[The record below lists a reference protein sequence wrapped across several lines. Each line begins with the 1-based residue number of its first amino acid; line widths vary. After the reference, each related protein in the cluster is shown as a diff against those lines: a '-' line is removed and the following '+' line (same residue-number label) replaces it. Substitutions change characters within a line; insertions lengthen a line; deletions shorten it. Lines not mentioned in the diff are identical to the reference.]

1 MVRFQHRSNSA
12 LLVEQEAMADEVVR
26 LDKVRRDYLVGDQ
39 VTTALGGIDLVIER
53 GEFVAIVGPSGS
65 GKSTMMNLIGCL
77 DRPSAGSVKIAGDST
92 NELNDNQLT
101 SLRSKAIGF
110 VFQQFQL
117 LPNTTA
123 IENVMA
129 PLLYQGKSTKEAKRA
144 ATQMLTQLG
153 LGDRLNFDR
162 NRLSGGQQQRVAI
175 ARALV
180 TSPDI
185 VLADEPTG
193 ALDSKTGAAV
203 IELLKDLHRD
213 GRTVVLIT
221 HDLEIAA
228 SAPRRV
234 FLRDGL
240 IERDERGAR

>member
-1 MVRFQHRSNSA
+1 
-12 LLVEQEAMADEVVR
+12 MADAVVE
-26 LDKVRRDYLVGDQ
+26 LEDVRREYLVGDQ
-39 VTTALGGIDLVIER
+39 RTIALDGIDLKIDR

-77 DRPSAGSVKIAGDST
+77 DRPSSGTVKIAGAST
-92 NELNDNQLT
+92 NSLNDNELT
-101 SLRSKAIGF
+101 NLRSRAIGF

-123 IENVMA
+123 LENVMA
-129 PLLYQGKSTKEAKRA
+129 PLLYQRQSSKAAKQA
-144 ATQMLTQLG
+144 ATQMLERLG
-153 LGDRLNFDR
+153 LGERLNFDR

-193 ALDSKTGAAV
+193 ALDSKTGAQV
-203 IELLKDLHRD
+203 IDLLKELNRE
-213 GRTVVLIT
+213 GRTIILIT
-221 HDLEIAA
+221 HDLDIAA

-234 FLRDGL
+234 FLRDGKV
-240 IERDERGAR
+240 EKDERSGE

>member
-1 MVRFQHRSNSA
+1 
-12 LLVEQEAMADEVVR
+12 MADEVVR
-26 LDKVRRDYLVGDQ
+26 LDQVRREYLVGDQ
-39 VTTALGGIDLVIER
+39 ITTALGGVDLVIER

-92 NELNDNQLT
+92 NELSDNKLT
-101 SLRSKAIGF
+101 ELRSKAIGF

-129 PLLYQGKSTKEAKRA
+129 PLLYQGKSTKEARKL

-203 IELLKDLHRD
+203 IELLKDLHRE

-240 IERDERGAR
+240 IERDERGAS

>member
-1 MVRFQHRSNSA
+1 MTNPV
-12 LLVEQEAMADEVVR
+12 VELEN
-26 LDKVRRDYLVGDQ
+26 VRREYLVGDQ
-39 VTTALGGIDLVIER
+39 TTVALDGVSLSIEP

-77 DRPSAGSVKIAGDST
+77 DRPSSGMVKIASDST
-92 NELNDNQLT
+92 SELNDNQLT
-101 SLRSKAIGF
+101 NLRSKAIGF

-129 PLLYQGKSTKEAKRA
+129 PLLYQGVSSKQAKQS
-144 ATQMLTQLG
+144 ATEMLTRLG

-193 ALDSKTGAAV
+193 ALDSKTGAQV
-203 IELLKDLHRD
+203 IELLKELNQE
-213 GRTVVLIT
+213 GRTIVLIT

-234 FLRDGL
+234 FLRDGK
-240 IERDERGAR
+240 IERDERGAK

>member
-1 MVRFQHRSNSA
+1 VANPV
-12 LLVEQEAMADEVVR
+12 VELEN
-26 LDKVRRDYLVGDQ
+26 VRREYLVGDQ
-39 VTTALGGIDLVIER
+39 VTVALDGVDLVIER

-77 DRPSAGSVKIAGDST
+77 DRPSSGVVKIASDPTS
-92 NELNDNQLT
+92 ELNDNQLT

-129 PLLYQGKSTKEAKRA
+129 PLLYQGVSSKQAKQA
-144 ATQMLTQLG
+144 ATEMLNRLG
-153 LGDRLNFDR
+153 LGERLNFDR

-193 ALDSKTGAAV
+193 ALDSKTGAQV
-203 IELLKDLHRD
+203 IELLQQLNQE
-213 GRTVVLIT
+213 GRTIILIT

-234 FLRDGL
+234 FLRDGR
-240 IERDERGAR
+240 IERDERGVK

>member
-1 MVRFQHRSNSA
+1 LGHH
-12 LLVEQEAMADEVVR
+12 LG
-26 LDKVRRDYLVGDQ
+26 LDKVAEPVVELEGVRREYLVGDQ
-39 VTTALGGIDLVIER
+39 KTIALDGIDLVIER

-77 DRPSAGSVKIAGDST
+77 DRPSSGLVKIAGAATSSLT
-92 NELNDNQLT
+92 DNALT

-123 IENVMA
+123 LENVMA
-129 PLLYQGKSTKEAKRA
+129 PLLYQRLTSKDAKQKA
-144 ATQMLTQLG
+144 AAMLEKLG

-180 TSPDI
+180 TVPDI

-203 IELLKDLHRD
+203 IDLLKQLNLE
-213 GRTVVLIT
+213 GRTIVLIT

-234 FLRDGL
+234 FLRDGKV
-240 IERDERGAR
+240 ERDERGVQ

>member
-1 MVRFQHRSNSA
+1 MVKCQHQSNLV

-129 PLLYQGKSTKEAKRA
+129 PLLYQGKSTKEAKKA
-144 ATQMLTQLG
+144 ATEMLTQLG

>member
-1 MVRFQHRSNSA
+1 VANPV
-12 LLVEQEAMADEVVR
+12 VELEN
-26 LDKVRRDYLVGDQ
+26 VRREYLVGDQ
-39 VTTALGGIDLVIER
+39 VTVALDGVDLVIER

-77 DRPSAGSVKIAGDST
+77 DRPSSGVVKIASDPTS
-92 NELNDNQLT
+92 ELNDNQLT

-129 PLLYQGKSTKEAKRA
+129 PLLYQGVSSKQAKQA
-144 ATQMLTQLG
+144 ATEMLNRLG
-153 LGDRLNFDR
+153 LGERLNFDR

-193 ALDSKTGAAV
+193 ALDSKTGAQV
-203 IELLKDLHRD
+203 IELLQELNQE
-213 GRTVVLIT
+213 GRTIILIT

-234 FLRDGL
+234 FLRDGR
-240 IERDERGAR
+240 IERDERGVK

>member
-1 MVRFQHRSNSA
+1 
-12 LLVEQEAMADEVVR
+12 MADEVVR

-129 PLLYQGKSTKEAKRA
+129 PLLYQGQSTREAKRA

>member
-1 MVRFQHRSNSA
+1 
-12 LLVEQEAMADEVVR
+12 MADEVVR

-39 VTTALGGIDLVIER
+39 VTTALDGVDLVIER

-92 NELNDNQLT
+92 TELSDNQLT
-101 SLRSKAIGF
+101 NLRSKAIGF

-129 PLLYQGKSTKEAKRA
+129 PLLYQGVSTKQSKRA
-144 ATQMLTQLG
+144 ATQILTQLG

-213 GRTVVLIT
+213 GRTIVLIT
-221 HDLEIAA
+221 HDLDIAA

-240 IERDERGAR
+240 IERDERGSK

>member
-1 MVRFQHRSNSA
+1 LV
-12 LLVEQEAMADEVVR
+12 LLVELEAMADEVVR

-39 VTTALGGIDLVIER
+39 ITTALGGIDLVIER

-92 NELNDNQLT
+92 NELNENQLT

-144 ATQMLTQLG
+144 ATSMLTQLG

>member
-1 MVRFQHRSNSA
+1 MANPV
-12 LLVEQEAMADEVVR
+12 VELED
-26 LDKVRRDYLVGDQ
+26 VRREYLVGDQ
-39 VTTALGGIDLVIER
+39 KTVALDGVTLSIEH

-77 DRPSAGSVKIAGDST
+77 DRPSSGVVRIASDPTS
-92 NELNDNQLT
+92 ELNDNELT

-129 PLLYQGKSTKEAKRA
+129 PLLYQGLSSKQAKQA
-144 ATQMLTQLG
+144 ATEMLTKLG

-193 ALDSKTGAAV
+193 ALDSKTGAQV
-203 IELLKDLHRD
+203 IELLKELNQE
-213 GRTVVLIT
+213 GRTIILIT

-234 FLRDGL
+234 FLRDGR
-240 IERDERGAR
+240 IERDERGAK

>member
-1 MVRFQHRSNSA
+1 MVKFLLLWNSVH
-12 LLVEQEAMADEVVR
+12 LVELEAMADEVVR
-26 LDKVRRDYLVGDQ
+26 LDKVRRDYLAGDQ
-39 VTTALGGIDLVIER
+39 ITTALGGIDLVIER

-65 GKSTMMNLIGCL
+65 GKSTMMNLVGCL

-129 PLLYQGKSTKEAKRA
+129 PLLYQGKSTKEAKKA

-240 IERDERGAR
+240 IERDERGAK

>member
-1 MVRFQHRSNSA
+1 MANAV
-12 LLVEQEAMADEVVR
+12 VELEN
-26 LDKVRRDYLVGDQ
+26 VRREYLVGDQ
-39 VTTALGGIDLVIER
+39 VTVALDGVDLVIER

-77 DRPSAGSVKIAGDST
+77 DRPSSGVVKIASDATGD
-92 NELNDNQLT
+92 LNDNQLT

-117 LPNTTA
+117 LPNTSA

-129 PLLYQGKSTKEAKRA
+129 PLLYQGVGSKRA
-144 ATQMLTQLG
+144 KQLASEMLSRLG
-153 LGDRLNFDR
+153 LGERLNFDR

-180 TSPDI
+180 TGPDI

-193 ALDSKTGAAV
+193 ALDSKTGAQV
-203 IELLKDLHRD
+203 IELLQELNRE
-213 GRTVVLIT
+213 GRTIILIT
-221 HDLEIAA
+221 HDLDIAA

-234 FLRDGL
+234 FLRDGR
-240 IERDERGAR
+240 IERDERGVK

>member
-1 MVRFQHRSNSA
+1 MARFQHRLNSVP
-12 LLVEQEAMADEVVR
+12 LVEQEAMADEVVR

-39 VTTALGGIDLVIER
+39 ITTALGGIDLVIER

-153 LGDRLNFDR
+153 LRDRLNFDR

>member
-1 MVRFQHRSNSA
+1 
-12 LLVEQEAMADEVVR
+12 MADEVVR

-39 VTTALGGIDLVIER
+39 ITTALGGIDLVIER

-77 DRPSAGSVKIAGDST
+77 DRPSAGSVMIAGDST
-92 NELNDNQLT
+92 NELSDNQLT
-101 SLRSKAIGF
+101 TLRSKAIGF

-129 PLLYQGKSTKEAKRA
+129 PLLYQGVSTKNAKKA
-144 ATQMLTQLG
+144 AARMLTQLG

-213 GRTVVLIT
+213 GRTIVLIT
-221 HDLEIAA
+221 HDLDIAA

-240 IERDERGAR
+240 IERDERGSR

>member
-1 MVRFQHRSNSA
+1 
-12 LLVEQEAMADEVVR
+12 
-26 LDKVRRDYLVGDQ
+26 
-39 VTTALGGIDLVIER
+39 
-53 GEFVAIVGPSGS
+53 
-65 GKSTMMNLIGCL
+65 MMNLIGCL
-77 DRPSAGSVKIAGDST
+77 DRPSAGSVMIAGDST
-92 NELNDNQLT
+92 NELSDNQLT
-101 SLRSKAIGF
+101 TLRSKAIGF

-129 PLLYQGKSTKEAKRA
+129 PLLYQGVGTKNAKKA
-144 ATQMLTQLG
+144 AAQMLTQLG

-193 ALDSKTGAAV
+193 ALDSKTGATV

-213 GRTVVLIT
+213 GRTIVLIT
-221 HDLEIAA
+221 HDLDIAA

-240 IERDERGAR
+240 IERDERGSR

>member
-1 MVRFQHRSNSA
+1 MANNV
-12 LLVEQEAMADEVVR
+12 VELED
-26 LDKVRRDYLVGDQ
+26 VRREYLVGDQ
-39 VTTALGGIDLVIER
+39 KTVALDGVSLSIEH

-77 DRPSAGSVKIAGDST
+77 DRPSSGLVKIASDST
-92 NELNDNQLT
+92 SELNDNQLT

-129 PLLYQGKSTKEAKRA
+129 PLLYQGVGSKQAKQA
-144 ATQMLTQLG
+144 ASEMLTKLG

-193 ALDSKTGAAV
+193 ALDSKTGAQV
-203 IELLKDLHRD
+203 IELLQELNRE
-213 GRTVVLIT
+213 GRTIILIT
-221 HDLEIAA
+221 HDLDIAA

-234 FLRDGL
+234 FLRDGR
-240 IERDERGAR
+240 IERDERGVK

>member
-1 MVRFQHRSNSA
+1 VANPV
-12 LLVEQEAMADEVVR
+12 VELEN
-26 LDKVRRDYLVGDQ
+26 VRREYLVGDQ
-39 VTTALGGIDLVIER
+39 VTVALDGIDLLIEH

-77 DRPSAGSVKIAGDST
+77 DRPSSGVVKIASDPTS
-92 NELNDNQLT
+92 ELNDNQLT

-129 PLLYQGKSTKEAKRA
+129 PLLYQGISSKQAKQS
-144 ATQMLTQLG
+144 ATEILTRLG
-153 LGDRLNFDR
+153 LVERLNFDR

-193 ALDSKTGAAV
+193 ALDSKTGAQV
-203 IELLKDLHRD
+203 IDLLKELNQE
-213 GRTVVLIT
+213 GRTIILIT
-221 HDLEIAA
+221 HDLDIAA

-234 FLRDGL
+234 FLRDGR
-240 IERDERGAR
+240 IERDERGSK

>member
-1 MVRFQHRSNSA
+1 VANPV
-12 LLVEQEAMADEVVR
+12 VELEN
-26 LDKVRRDYLVGDQ
+26 VRREYLVGDQ
-39 VTTALGGIDLVIER
+39 VTVALDGIDLLIEH

-77 DRPSAGSVKIAGDST
+77 DRPSSGLVKIASDST
-92 NELNDNQLT
+92 SELNDNQLT

-129 PLLYQGKSTKEAKRA
+129 PLLYQGISSKQAKQS
-144 ATQMLTQLG
+144 ATEMLTRLG
-153 LGDRLNFDR
+153 LGERLNFDR

-193 ALDSKTGAAV
+193 ALDSKTGAQV
-203 IELLKDLHRD
+203 IDLLKELNQE
-213 GRTVVLIT
+213 GRTIILIT
-221 HDLEIAA
+221 HDLDIAA

-234 FLRDGL
+234 FLRDGR
-240 IERDERGAR
+240 IERDERGSK

>member
-1 MVRFQHRSNSA
+1 
-12 LLVEQEAMADEVVR
+12 MANAVVS
-26 LDKVRRDYLVGDQ
+26 LKGVRRDYLVGDQ
-39 VTTALGGIDLVIER
+39 VTVALDGVDLEIQS
-53 GEFVAIVGPSGS
+53 GEYVAIVGPSGS

-77 DRPSAGSVKIAGDST
+77 DRPSAGVVEISGSST
-92 NELNDNQLT
+92 QELNDDQLT
-101 SLRSKAIGF
+101 ALRSKSIGF

-123 IENVMA
+123 LENVMA
-129 PLLYQGKSTKEAKRA
+129 PLLYQGVSSKIAKQRA
-144 ATQMLTQLG
+144 TAMLEQLG
-153 LGDRLNFDR
+153 LGERLNFDR

-180 TSPDI
+180 TEPDI

-193 ALDSKTGAAV
+193 ALDSKTGAQV
-203 IELLKDLHRD
+203 IELMQQLHRD
-213 GRTVVLIT
+213 GRTIILIT

-234 FLRDGL
+234 FLRDGK
-240 IERDERGAR
+240 IERDEVGAA

>member
-1 MVRFQHRSNSA
+1 
-12 LLVEQEAMADEVVR
+12 MADEVVR
-26 LDKVRRDYLVGDQ
+26 LDKVRREYLVGDQ
-39 VTTALGGIDLVIER
+39 VTTALGGVDLVIER

-77 DRPSAGSVKIAGDST
+77 DRPSAGSVRISGDST
-92 NELNDNQLT
+92 NDLSDNKLT
-101 SLRSKAIGF
+101 QLRSKAIGF

-129 PLLYQGKSTKEAKRA
+129 PLLYQGKSTKEAKKL

-213 GRTVVLIT
+213 GRTIVLIT

-240 IERDERGAR
+240 IERDERGVS

>member
-1 MVRFQHRSNSA
+1 MVKFLLLSNSVH
-12 LLVEQEAMADEVVR
+12 LVELEAMADEVVR

-39 VTTALGGIDLVIER
+39 ITTALGGIDLVIER

-77 DRPSAGSVKIAGDST
+77 DRPSAGSVMIAGDST

-101 SLRSKAIGF
+101 SLRSKSIGF

-153 LGDRLNFDR
+153 LVDRLNFDR

>member
-1 MVRFQHRSNSA
+1 MAKV
-12 LLVEQEAMADEVVR
+12 VELEN
-26 LDKVRRDYLVGDQ
+26 VRREYLVGDQ
-39 VTTALGGIDLVIER
+39 VTVALDDVTVAIES

-77 DRPSAGSVKIAGDST
+77 DRPSSGDVRISGSATRELSD
-92 NELNDNQLT
+92 NELT
-101 SLRSKAIGF
+101 ALRSKAIGF

-117 LPNTTA
+117 LPNTSA
-123 IENVMA
+123 LENVMA
-129 PLLYQGKSTKEAKRA
+129 PLLYQGISTKVAKQRA
-144 ATQMLTQLG
+144 TEMLTKLG
-153 LGDRLNFDR
+153 LAERLNFDR

-193 ALDSKTGAAV
+193 ALDSKTGAQV
-203 IELLKDLHRD
+203 IELLKELHAE
-213 GRTVVLIT
+213 GRTIILIT
-221 HDLEIAA
+221 HDLDIAA
-228 SAPRRV
+228 SAPRRI

-240 IERDERGAR
+240 IEKDERGHA

>member
-1 MVRFQHRSNSA
+1 
-12 LLVEQEAMADEVVR
+12 VEQEAMADEVVR

-77 DRPSAGSVKIAGDST
+77 DRPTAGSVKIAGDST

-129 PLLYQGKSTKEAKRA
+129 PLLYQGKNTKEAKRD

-240 IERDERGAR
+240 IERDERGAK

>member
-1 MVRFQHRSNSA
+1 
-12 LLVEQEAMADEVVR
+12 MADEVVR

-213 GRTVVLIT
+213 GRTIVLIT

>member
-1 MVRFQHRSNSA
+1 MV
-12 LLVEQEAMADEVVR
+12 DEVVR
-26 LDKVRRDYLVGDQ
+26 LEKVRRDYLVGDQ
-39 VTTALGGIDLVIER
+39 VTTALDGVDLVINR

-77 DRPSAGSVKIAGDST
+77 DRPSAGTVLIAGDATSELSD
-92 NELNDNQLT
+92 NELT
-101 SLRSKAIGF
+101 ALRSKAIGF

-129 PLLYQGKSTKEAKRA
+129 PLLYQGISLKQAKTSA
-144 ATQMLTQLG
+144 AEMLTQLG

-203 IELLKDLHRD
+203 IDLLKNLNKE
-213 GRTVVLIT
+213 GRTIVLIT

-234 FLRDGL
+234 FLRDGQ
-240 IERDERGAR
+240 IERDERGVS

>member
-1 MVRFQHRSNSA
+1 
-12 LLVEQEAMADEVVR
+12 
-26 LDKVRRDYLVGDQ
+26 
-39 VTTALGGIDLVIER
+39 
-53 GEFVAIVGPSGS
+53 
-65 GKSTMMNLIGCL
+65 MMNLIGCL
-77 DRPSAGSVKIAGDST
+77 DRPSEGEVKISGAATRD
-92 NELNDNQLT
+92 LNDNALT
-101 SLRSKAIGF
+101 NLRSRSIGF

-123 IENVMA
+123 LENVMA
-129 PLLYQGKSTKEAKRA
+129 PLLYQGVSTKKAKQEA
-144 ATQMLTQLG
+144 TEMLTKLG
-153 LGDRLNFDR
+153 LAERLNFDR

-193 ALDSKTGAAV
+193 ALDSKTGAQV
-203 IELLKDLHRD
+203 IDLLKELNAE
-213 GRTVVLIT
+213 GRTIILIT

-234 FLRDGL
+234 FLRDGK
-240 IERDERGAR
+240 IERDERGQK

>member
-1 MVRFQHRSNSA
+1 
-12 LLVEQEAMADEVVR
+12 MADEVVR

-39 VTTALGGIDLVIER
+39 VTTALDGIDLVIER

-77 DRPSAGSVKIAGDST
+77 DRPSAGSVMIAGDST

-129 PLLYQGKSTKEAKRA
+129 PLLYQGKSAKEAKKA
-144 ATQMLTQLG
+144 AAQMLTQLG

-203 IELLKDLHRD
+203 IELLKDLHKD
-213 GRTVVLIT
+213 GRTIVLIT

-240 IERDERGAR
+240 IERDELGAR